1 MTQRIMYL
9 DNMHSWALDATL
21 REDFLVFA
29 IQQGITRVNMYTG
42 GADAIRMIPNH
53 SAELASF
60 VNQMRAIRSRSLHS
74 DWR

>member
-1 MTQRIMYL
+1 
-9 DNMHSWALDATL
+9 MHTWALDATL

-42 GADAIRMIPNH
+42 GGSSIRMIPEH
-53 SAELASF
+53 STELASF